1 MRIVEQDFGPVGTV
15 VAFDKATDRATL
27 SFRGGAPPAELAR
40 LTPPGSVFALARVD
54 GNPARGRPVDA
65 AYLVSLTEPKD
76 GRCECRFVYRYR
88 DQLADWAAVT
98 YRAVRLGTGR
108 GPVRLRLVDRAGLP
122 PAGLQ
127 VRVSRDGFQ
136 PKDAV
141 RDQGVPR
148 DGLFETAHAYAGL
161 AYVVVAGGDHLVAQI
176 PVPVIDDRV
185 TTCRVT
191 PAPGG
196 EARQQFE
203 LDVSNAHRRLF
214 DILRRLKEQ
223 HDRLKVITDLKNHGE
238 ALAEVRHGLDV
249 LDGELAVLR
258 GELSRLRH
266 EAQATDKTVGAVLDQ
281 CDIFVAEV
289 RKRRDVLRRAEDDLE
304 KAIDDEQK
312 QAPLRDSFLALRR
325 RAVTQQIDAEF
336 DEAIKTYDEI
346 LMKYGDAKR
355 FARRRMIWRKSGR
368 SRATRTAE
376 PALSSTA
383 PGPTSAASMTFAPT
397 CPRPAMR
404 WRCANESATA

>member
-1 MRIVEQDFGPVGTV
+1 M
-15 VAFDKATDRATL
+15 
-27 SFRGGAPPAELAR
+27 
-40 LTPPGSVFALARVD
+40 
-54 GNPARGRPVDA
+54 
-65 AYLVSLTEPKD
+65 
-76 GRCECRFVYRYR
+76 
-88 DQLADWAAVT
+88 T
-98 YRAVRLGTGR
+98 YRALRLGTGR

-289 RKRRDVLRRAEDDLE
+289 RKRRDVLRQAEDDLE

-346 LMKYGDAKR
+346 LMKYGEREEIRKKKDDLEKKWEIKSDAHRRARAFIYGPWTNLRSVDDIRTNLPKARDALAVCKR
-355 FARRRMIWRKSGR
+355 VGDRLTPLKILVTPTAAEIMTKALEEIEKSESDVDKLNLGR
-368 SRATRTAE
+368 LQELNAE
-376 PALSSTA
+376 LEAFIKDVSAFVRPEEKA
-383 PGPTSAASMTFAPT
+383 P
-397 CPRPAMR
+397 
-404 WRCANESATA
+404 